1 MTRINGSR
9 RALAIILTIAIMVSV
24 LSIARIGV
32 NAAGDD
38 WLWPV
43 ETSMRMSRGYYNR
56 TLFYDSNGEPYYD
69 THQAIDITPGSE
81 SSTPVLASRAGR
93 VITVF
98 SGCKNW
104 DGAKTGEGCDVV
116 GCPNTNYLTY
126 NGNKFCNYGV
136 GQGVVIEH
144 NDGYVSLYGHMESV
158 SVSVGQ
164 TIVKGQQL
172 GYMGS
177 RGASTGKH
185 LHFEIRNGY
194 SSGKSFWSC
203 APVNN
208 NPIGDE
214 YICKGYWNHDD
225 RILYSRDYS
234 VYSTIKLTLDPNGGT
249 GGTREVYFKKGVN
262 KFYSDSACTNEI
274 TKITAPTRE
283 GFTFLHYYGDGSS
296 GGENGERYIY
306 GASTSSEYYGK
317 FAGDLCTDIYKDATL
332 YAKWKENTYY
342 LDVNAFLDGEEVNT
356 GTDGYGT
363 FDVYINGELVRDDV
377 TDYYVK
383 LPVGTRYENKD
394 IKATECHTYEGTHY
408 GSLSGTI
415 GEETASVS
423 LSFVTSHNWGRC
435 VSLSD
440 TKHQRV
446 CANDPSHVEIS
457 DHNWVMITKPATCT
471 TPAVREFVCGEC
483 GASYTVTDGE
493 WSEWREGEGFGFEG
507 AEEETKTQ
515 YRYSTRTTVS
525 SEWQQSGTGTIDHAV
540 SWPSGFDTSSSI
552 YSQYNKN
559 AAGYENSS
567 QKRVIN
573 SDSKIGYIYW
583 HWCRGTTQ
591 SGGPK
596 NRIVYPYKTGDY
608 STFHAFYSTEDYEY
622 RTFSNDDP
630 AYVSSQPAVCGDSFY
645 WVDTRVT
652 INRATYTDYTKV
664 DIYEWSD
671 YSEWQDTPVEA
682 NDNTVV
688 ETRQVFRFKY
698 PAEYGEHKWD
708 SGTITVAPTA
718 TTPGIITYT
727 CTICGE
733 TRMEIVPALGDRIKG
748 DMDGDGE
755 ITVADA
761 LSALRIAARLAPET
775 PEMIAVC
782 DTDGDGAITV
792 ADALAILRVAA
803 KLADSL

>member
-1 MTRINGSR
+1 MINNHNTKRVFALLLLFTTILSLGSMITLTAQAMSYSEYKSKYTSFINDSRWANGTSWGYYQQPKVSSWGSKGCCAYAADFEYVVYGSKGWKGTAFYDASSISSGDILYISSTYGGGHWIVVLEREGDALYTAEGNYDSKVRITDSYYRVRNGQ
-9 RALAIILTIAIMVSV
+9 LQHY
-24 LSIARIGV
+24 
-32 NAAGDD
+32 
-38 WLWPV
+38 
-43 ETSMRMSRGYYNR
+43 GYYNS
-56 TLFYDSNGEPYYD
+56 SNQWVSAWG
-69 THQAIDITPGSE
+69 
-81 SSTPVLASRAGR
+81 
-93 VITVF
+93 
-98 SGCKNW
+98 
-104 DGAKTGEGCDVV
+104 
-116 GCPNTNYLTY
+116 NYAL
-126 NGNKFCNYGV
+126 
-136 GQGVVIEH
+136 E
-144 NDGYVSLYGHMESV
+144 
-158 SVSVGQ
+158 
-164 TIVKGQQL
+164 
-172 GYMGS
+172 
-177 RGASTGKH
+177 
-185 LHFEIRNGY
+185 
-194 SSGKSFWSC
+194 
-203 APVNN
+203 
-208 NPIGDE
+208 
-214 YICKGYWNHDD
+214 KGYH
-225 RILYSRDYS
+225 YSIDPDQS
-234 VYSTIKLTLDPNGGT
+234 STIKLTLDPNGGT
-249 GGTREVYFKKGVN
+249 GGTREVYFKKGVD

-306 GASTSSEYYGK
+306 GSSTASEYYGK
-317 FAGDLCTDIYKDATL
+317 FASDLCTDIYKDATL
-332 YAKWKENTYY
+332 YAKWEEITYY
-342 LDVNAFLDGEEVNT
+342 LGVNAFLDGEEVNT
-356 GTDGYGT
+356 GTEGYGT
-363 FDVYINGELVRDDV
+363 FDVYINGALASNDV

-383 LPVGTRYENKD
+383 LPVGTRYEIKD
-394 IKATECHTYEGTHY
+394 IKATGCHAYEGLHY
-408 GSLSGTI
+408 GTLSGTI
-415 GEETASVS
+415 GEEEVAVS
-423 LSFVTSHNWGRC
+423 LSFITSHDWGRC
-435 VSLSD
+435 ASISD
-440 TKHQRV
+440 TKHQCV

-457 DHNWVMITKPATCT
+457 DHNWVMLTEPATCT
-471 TPAVREFVCGEC
+471 APAVRELVCGEC
-483 GASYTVTDGE
+483 GASYTVTDGD

-515 YRYSTRTTVS
+515 YRYSTRSTVS

-573 SDSKIGYIYW
+573 SDGKIGYVYW

-608 STFHAFYSTEDYEY
+608 STFHAFYSTEDCEY

-664 DIYEWSD
+664 TTYEWSE
-671 YSEWQDTPVEA
+671 YSDWQDTPVEA
-682 NDNTVV
+682 NDDTVV

-748 DMDGDGE
+748 DMDGDGQ

-761 LSALRIAARLAPET
+761 LAALRIAARLVAET
-775 PEMIAVC
+775 PEAVQIC
-782 DTDGDGAITV
+782 DTDGDGHVTV